1 MSTPELSVV
10 VASVNGFP
18 YLGRCLDALAQRAT
32 EAEVI
37 VADWTDEETRRRIR
51 EEWPQVRL
59 LSFEEPT
66 PVPKLRAAGIGSATA
81 SHVAV
86 IEDHCVV
93 THGWAEALVGAHR
106 EGHDVVGGPVR
117 NAATERIRDWAAFLC
132 EYSEHMEP
140 MPDGV
145 VPSLAGMNASYSR
158 HAVETMGHFLQLGL
172 WETWLHP
179 YLQAHGFELWC
190 EPTAVLLH
198 DKDFDVSDFLG
209 QRYHFARAYAGM
221 RNDELGWKR
230 ALYCIASPLLVP
242 LVSYRIARN
251 VLRRHTHRHELALAT
266 PLILLY
272 IAVWAVGEAVGYAAG
287 GGRSILRVK

>member
-1 MSTPELSVV
+1 MSPELSVV

-18 YLGRCLDALAQRAT
+18 YLGKCLDALASGSLPV
-32 EAEVI
+32 EVI
-37 VADWTDEETRRRIR
+37 VADWTDEQTRRRIA
-51 EEWPQVRL
+51 EEWPEVRL
-59 LSFEEPT
+59 MSFEDPT
-66 PVPKLRAAGIGSATA
+66 PVPKLRAAGIGAATA
-81 SHVAV
+81 PHIAV

-93 THGWAEALVGAHR
+93 THDWAETVVRAHS

-117 NAATERIRDWAAFLC
+117 NAATGRIRDWAAFLC

-140 MPDGV
+140 MPRGV

-158 HAVETMGHFLQLGL
+158 SATDTMGDFLELGL

-179 YLQAHGFELWC
+179 HLQAHGFELWC

-221 RNDELGWKR
+221 RNEELGWKR
-230 ALYCIASPLLVP
+230 ALYCLGTPLLIP

-251 VLRRHTHRHELALAT
+251 VLRRRRHRRELVLAA

-272 IAVWAVGEAVGYAAG
+272 ITVWVAGEAIGYAFG
-287 GGRSILRVK
+287 GGSSILRVK